1 MKQDATR
8 NAAYTVDC
16 EDYVHVVGFNPF
28 ESGDSGN
35 LIAYGGSNYVV
46 IGLCTFQEEEA
57 DIEGIQYKTLRTFH
71 HGVRVD
77 GIAWSPETKL
87 DSLPPVIKCCTSG
100 AEMKIRVFTSDLQD
114 KNEYK
119 V

>member
-16 EDYVHVVGFNPF
+16 EDYLHVVEFNPF

-46 IGLCTFQEEEA
+46 VGMCTFQVSPQT
-57 DIEGIQYKTLRTFH
+57 IQSDSRDTLS
-71 HGVRVD
+71 VM
-77 GIAWSPETKL
+77 
-87 DSLPPVIKCCTSG
+87 CTNQS
-100 AEMKIRVFTSDLQD
+100 
-114 KNEYK
+114 
-119 V
+119 

>member
-16 EDYVHVVGFNPF
+16 EDYVHVVEFNPF

-46 IGLCTFQEEEA
+46 IGTCTFQVSVQDSVNDNT
-57 DIEGIQYKTLRTFH
+57 DISLVKK
-71 HGVRVD
+71 
-77 GIAWSPETKL
+77 KL
-87 DSLPPVIKCCTSG
+87 W
-100 AEMKIRVFTSDLQD
+100 
-114 KNEYK
+114 
-119 V
+119 

>member
-16 EDYVHVVGFNPF
+16 EDYVHVVEFNPF

-46 IGLCTFQEEEA
+46 VGMCTFQVSPLTIRS
-57 DIEGIQYKTLRTFH
+57 DSRDTLS
-71 HGVRVD
+71 VM
-77 GIAWSPETKL
+77 
-87 DSLPPVIKCCTSG
+87 CTNQS
-100 AEMKIRVFTSDLQD
+100 
-114 KNEYK
+114 
-119 V
+119 

>member
-16 EDYVHVVGFNPF
+16 EDYVHVVEFNPF

-46 IGLCTFQEEEA
+46 IGLCTFQVSLQTARSAGEN
-57 DIEGIQYKTLRTFH
+57 ILSI
-71 HGVRVD
+71 
-77 GIAWSPETKL
+77 TKYTNQ
-87 DSLPPVIKCCTSG
+87 S
-100 AEMKIRVFTSDLQD
+100 
-114 KNEYK
+114 
-119 V
+119 

>member
-16 EDYVHVVGFNPF
+16 EDYVHVVEFNPF

-46 IGLCTFQEEEA
+46 IGLCTFQVSLQTA
-57 DIEGIQYKTLRTFH
+57 RSDGG
-71 HGVRVD
+71 GVLS
-77 GIAWSPETKL
+77 IT
-87 DSLPPVIKCCTSG
+87 
-100 AEMKIRVFTSDLQD
+100 
-114 KNEYK
+114 EYTNQG
-119 V
+119 

>member
-16 EDYVHVVGFNPF
+16 EDYLHVVEFNPF

-46 IGLCTFQEEEA
+46 VGMCTFQVSPQTIRS
-57 DIEGIQYKTLRTFH
+57 DSRDTLS
-71 HGVRVD
+71 VM
-77 GIAWSPETKL
+77 
-87 DSLPPVIKCCTSG
+87 CTNQS
-100 AEMKIRVFTSDLQD
+100 
-114 KNEYK
+114 
-119 V
+119 